1 MSICPEEM
9 SRINREIEENKR
21 ENDFHASL
29 NNLKS
34 HLNDKLR
41 DNFPDGTVIAWLGNG
56 RYRYAAIRS
65 GGKWYKTGQSGY
77 PYGFTD
83 GVTLDVLTEKV
94 FSRADV
100 TRIKVAK
107 TFVEL

>member
-1 MSICPEEM
+1 MSLCPEEL
-9 SRINREIEENKR
+9 SRIDREIEENKR
-21 ENDFHASL
+21 ESDFHTSL

-41 DNFPDGTVIAWLGNG
+41 DNFPDGTVIAWVGNG

-100 TRIKVAK
+100 TRIRVAK
-107 TFVEL
+107 NFVEL

>member
-1 MSICPEEM
+1 MNPEEM

-21 ENDFHASL
+21 EYDFHVSL

-41 DNFPDGTVIAWLGNG
+41 DNFPDGTVITWLGNG
-56 RYRYAAIRS
+56 RYYYAAIRS

-83 GVTLDVLTEKV
+83 GVTLNVLTEKV
-94 FSRADV
+94 FVRADV
-100 TRIKVAK
+100 TNIRVAK
-107 TFVEL
+107 TFVAL

>member
-1 MSICPEEM
+1 MSIHPDEV
-9 SRINREIEENKR
+9 SRITREIEENKR
-21 ENDFHASL
+21 ERDFQASL

-41 DNFPDGTVIAWLGNG
+41 DNFPDGTVITWLGNG

-77 PYGFTD
+77 PYGFTG
-83 GVTLDVLTEKV
+83 GVTLNVLTKEV

-100 TRIKVAK
+100 TEIRVAK
-107 TFVEL
+107 TFVAL